1 MEMHLVQSFSQ
12 KSHLLFCFIQQ
23 NYKARGTES
32 HLLLNKEKFF
42 CDLTKIKVKIYIMH
56 AKSQICLFLVSEKF
70 PQ

>member
-42 CDLTKIKVKIYIMH
+42 CDLTKISQNIHH
-56 AKSQICLFLVSEKF
+56 AC
-70 PQ
+70 